1 MRWSGRGNSLM
12 SRKAACKMWIPCQQQ
27 AYLTVGQVSRWRPFH
42 SRESPTPTLMAPP
55 NAISLPLLPQRCPLA
70 TQGTQSLSALLEVW
84 ALLLAWSQR
93 RSYKFCLPIPQ
104 CCAICPFHSCFPCW
118 QTQLQS
124 QRQHLQQPQL
134 CEMHQAA
141 LQPQFW
147 VALSSHTAMPCLV
160 YLQQSVRTVQND
172 TSALLLLS
180 SVLPLPASPALFNAH
195 IVICLLAASIC
206 FVFISY
212 IKGLSKTEDP

>member
-12 SRKAACKMWIPCQQQ
+12 SRKAACRMWIPCQQQ

-70 TQGTQSLSALLEVW
+70 TQETQSLSALLEVW

-124 QRQHLQQPQL
+124 QRQHLQQRQL

-141 LQPQFW
+141 LHPQFW
-147 VALSSHTAMPCLV
+147 VALSSLTQLCHAGCICSSQWGLCRMTHQPC
-160 YLQQSVRTVQND
+160 YC
-172 TSALLLLS
+172 
-180 SVLPLPASPALFNAH
+180 SVLCCLYQHLQLF
-195 IVICLLAASIC
+195 SMP
-206 FVFISY
+206 
-212 IKGLSKTEDP
+212 T